1 MYLPQLHWIMVSE
14 RLHVESAVYAGQLIK
29 AGAIGRV
36 VQVMGM
42 GPHRLNP
49 QTRPPWFF
57 EHAKYGGILCDI
69 GSHQIE
75 QFLYYVDCKNAQ
87 VVQSKIGNYHWR
99 DYPDLE
105 DFGNSTLVG
114 DNGATVEPSSWEL
127 KAILSCENILI
138 SHGTPR
144 ETSFI

>member
-99 DYPDLE
+99 DYPELE
-105 DFGNSTLVG
+105 DFGNATLVG

-138 SHGTPR
+138 SHVIPR